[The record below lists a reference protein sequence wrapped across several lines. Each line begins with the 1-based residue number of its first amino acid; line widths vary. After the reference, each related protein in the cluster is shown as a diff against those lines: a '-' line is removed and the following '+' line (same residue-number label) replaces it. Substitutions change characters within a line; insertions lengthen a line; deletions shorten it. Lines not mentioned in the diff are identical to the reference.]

1 MKTFLNNIKIVLV
14 FIVVILSAMSQ
25 KSSAQLFTGG
35 NLSATFISGVKI
47 DLAPVVGYKIKN
59 FSVGLS
65 PVAQYTAASTQGFAG
80 DFSFGASLFAEYD
93 IWKGIFIHAEGR
105 AMYTGYLNDM
115 GIKKLGWVIGA
126 PIGVGYEYEIASHVW
141 FKGMALYDPF
151 VHINLNQNLPNPN
164 PTVSGGITYVF

>member
-1 MKTFLNNIKIVLV
+1 MKKIISVIVFAIIIITF
-14 FIVVILSAMSQ
+14 SASR
-25 KSSAQLFTGG
+25 SLGQLFTGG
-35 NLSATFISGVKI
+35 NLSATFINGVKI

-65 PVAQYTAASTQGFAG
+65 PVVQYTAASTQGFAG

-93 IWKGIFIHAEGR
+93 IYKGIFIHAEGK
-105 AMYTGYLNDM
+105 AMYTGYQDNFQ
-115 GIKKLGWVIGA
+115 IKHHGWVIGA

-151 VHINLNQNLPNPN
+151 VHINLNQNLPNSN